1 MNIPP
6 NGGRGQQ
13 GHMVN
18 LNQQKPGHPF
28 HGYQPQPVYQPGQ
41 GGERLMASGS
51 HAMENTV
58 EYGPEIT
65 GPQAQGT
72 YSGQQPPHSPPQ
84 GNGVAQPAPQ
94 FNTQGT
100 IIIIPVSSFQPVSIL
115 SLSLRRSLALFPSF
129 VL

>member
-1 MNIPP
+1 M
-6 NGGRGQQ
+6 
-13 GHMVN
+13 N

-51 HAMENTV
+51 HTMENAV

-94 FNTQGT
+94 FNTQGNSCL
-100 IIIIPVSSFQPVSIL
+100 IIL
-115 SLSLRRSLALFPSF
+115 SLPLPLSIFPLLNIIHLT
-129 VL
+129 VI